1 MPNFA
6 ETIEKEIVKI
16 MEGKP
21 SDDSKLFESN
31 EFFYENVDKK
41 IEWEN
46 NGSSCHIS
54 KLALRTLL
62 EMAYIEGKKDGLIK
76 AQEECANQYFNNRKE
91 VKEHQYMYTCEH
103 CGKGFDT
110 NVILTSNP
118 PQVTCPHC
126 NKNMFI

>member
-1 MPNFA
+1 MA
-6 ETIEKEIVKI
+6 GIIEEIEKEVVKI

-21 SDDSKLFESN
+21 SDDSKLYESN

-46 NGSSCHIS
+46 NGFSCHIT

-62 EMAYIEGKKDGLIK
+62 EMAYLEGKKNGLIK
-76 AQEECANQYFNNRKE
+76 AQEECANQYRKSKE
-91 VKEHQYMYTCEH
+91 VKEPHYMYTCKN

-110 NVILTSNP
+110 HVILTSNP

>member
-1 MPNFA
+1 MA
-6 ETIEKEIVKI
+6 GIIEEIEKEVVKI

-21 SDDSKLFESN
+21 SDDSKLYESN

-46 NGSSCHIS
+46 NGFSCHIT

-62 EMAYIEGKKDGLIK
+62 EMAYLEGKKNGLIK
-76 AQEECANQYFNNRKE
+76 AQEECANKY
-91 VKEHQYMYTCEH
+91 VKSTEAKDHQYMYTCKN
-103 CGKGFDT
+103 CGRGFDT

>member
-1 MPNFA
+1 MA
-6 ETIEKEIVKI
+6 GIIEEIEKEVVKI

-21 SDDSKLFESN
+21 SDDSKLYESN

-46 NGSSCHIS
+46 NGFSCHIT

-62 EMAYIEGKKDGLIK
+62 EMAYLEGKKNGLIK
-76 AQEECANQYFNNRKE
+76 AQEECANQYLNNRKE
-91 VKEHQYMYTCEH
+91 AKEPHYMYTCKN

-110 NVILTSNP
+110 HVILTSNP

-126 NKNMFI
+126 GKNMFI